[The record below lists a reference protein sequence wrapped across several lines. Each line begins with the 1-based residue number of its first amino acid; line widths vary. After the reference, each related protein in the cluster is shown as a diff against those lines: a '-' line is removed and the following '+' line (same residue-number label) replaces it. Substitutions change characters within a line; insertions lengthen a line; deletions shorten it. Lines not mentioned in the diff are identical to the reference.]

1 LTWVAV
7 AVGGGALIG
16 SVATG
21 VLGANAAS
29 DAANTQAQG
38 ATNAANIASQSQM
51 AGLQFVQQQEQ
62 PYNQAGQLAL
72 SRYEQLLGLGGGGP
86 GVGAQGAMQPTS
98 GMAGRPGQQPLGSPA
113 SGQPRA
119 SGAPGGGGF
128 DINSYLSNLPGYQFQ
143 LQQGLAGVEGSAAA
157 RGGALSGN
165 ALQGVQ
171 QYGQGLAS
179 MQFQNYMS
187 QLAGLAGQGQSAAS
201 GVAQSGG
208 NLIPGAG
215 ASQAAGVN
223 AAAQYGAA
231 GQMGAYN
238 QLASGFTTAFNSPS
252 FQQGM
257 QSLFSPTPSF
267 DQVPPLDQSVFSQG

>member
-1 LTWVAV
+1 VAWSFIIPI
-7 AVGGGALIG
+7 ATSIIGGAVSSG
-16 SVATG
+16 S
-21 VLGANAAS
+21 S
-29 DAANTQAQG
+29 NTQAQG
-38 ATNAANIASQSQM
+38 ATDAANTAANAQM

-62 PYNQAGQLAL
+62 PYNQAGQQAL
-72 SRYEQLLGLGGGGP
+72 SRYEQLLGLAGN
-86 GVGAQGAMQPTS
+86 QGASQPTS
-98 GMAGRPGQQPLGSPA
+98 GVAARPGQRPLGSPA
-113 SGQPRA
+113 SGQPSS
-119 SGAPGGGGF
+119 SGQPPNAGGGF

-179 MQFQNYMS
+179 MQFQQYMS
-187 QLAGLAGQGQSAAS
+187 QLAGLSSQGQAAAS

-215 ASQAAGVN
+215 ASQASGIN
-223 AAAQYGAA
+223 AAAQYTAA
-231 GQMGAYN
+231 GQLGSYN
-238 QLASGFTTAFNSPS
+238 QLASGLTTAFNSPS

-257 QSLFSPTPSF
+257 QSLFSPTPSY
-267 DQVPPLDQSVFSQG
+267 DQVPPLDPSVFAGT

>member
-1 LTWVAV
+1 MGSIVGAV
-7 AVGGGALIG
+7 AGPIIGGLLG
-16 SVATG
+16 SSAQ
-21 VLGANAAS
+21 S

-38 ATNAANIASQSQM
+38 ATNAANIAANSQM
-51 AGLQFVQQQEQ
+51 QGLQFVQQQEA

-72 SRYEQLLGLGGGGP
+72 SRYEQLLGLGGG
-86 GVGAQGAMQPTS
+86 QGSMQPTS
-98 GMAGRPGQQPLGSPA
+98 GVAGRPGQKPLGSPS
-113 SGQPRA
+113 SGQPSSA
-119 SGAPGGGGF
+119 GGGGGF

-179 MQFQNYMS
+179 MQFQQYMS
-187 QLAGLAGQGQSAAS
+187 QLAGLSSQGQASAS
-201 GVAQSGG
+201 GVAQAGG

-215 ASQAAGVN
+215 ASQASGVN

-231 GQMGAYN
+231 GQLGSYN
-238 QLASGFTTAFNSPS
+238 QLASGLTTAFNSPS

-257 QSLFSPTPSF
+257 QSLFSPTPSY
-267 DQVPPLDQSVFSQG
+267 DQVNPLDPSVFSQR